1 MTTSGPIVLN
11 DRYTLDRA
19 PLGRG
24 GMGEVWGGH
33 DAVLGRRVAVKL
45 VRLTDVP
52 DDLAELE
59 RRFLR
64 EARVMARLGH
74 PGAPAI
80 HDAGVSEDASR
91 ARRMFIVMEYVDGIR
106 LDDVIAET
114 ETVPLGWAAAIGA
127 QVAAVLA
134 AAHAK
139 GVLHRDLKPSN
150 LILCPDGAVKVI
162 DFGLAL
168 LHDPDVSKLTRSG
181 AILGTALYMPP
192 EQVRSETATARS
204 DLYALGCVL
213 YEMIAGCPPFVGDT
227 EYAILE
233 QQVGAKPTP
242 LADFRAEVPPDLA
255 DLVAELLAKDPSKR
269 PADAAVVHRRLL
281 QYVSGARPLPGMADQ
296 VASPRRMYA
305 DVLTRI
311 LHRSA
316 GDMAKRVPGTDDAP
330 RVSRTEMSR
339 ARREAAAMA
348 REGRHAEAVQ
358 VLEAVIEPGGRPLT
372 VDDPDAVKL
381 RMYYANILADA
392 GDRRAAGAFLRLGDD
407 LAERFGAEDE
417 RVVQCRLGE
426 ADCHARLGD
435 DGLALRLLRG
445 LLADQ
450 LAVRSGDDP
459 RVLELRRRVGEL
471 EDAVG
476 EHDAARRTLADLHD
490 DLSREAGSDHPSAT
504 RVRDRLERLGP

>member
-1 MTTSGPIVLN
+1 
-11 DRYTLDRA
+11 
-19 PLGRG
+19 
-24 GMGEVWGGH
+24 
-33 DAVLGRRVAVKL
+33 
-45 VRLTDVP
+45 
-52 DDLAELE
+52 
-59 RRFLR
+59 
-64 EARVMARLGH
+64 
-74 PGAPAI
+74 
-80 HDAGVSEDASR
+80 
-91 ARRMFIVMEYVDGIR
+91 MEYVDGVR

-114 ETVPLGWAAAIGA
+114 ESVPLGWAAAIGA

-134 AAHAK
+134 AAHVK

-150 LILCPDGAVKVI
+150 LILCRDGAVKVI

-204 DLYALGCVL
+204 DLYTLGCVL
-213 YEMIAGCPPFVGDT
+213 YEMIAGRPPFVGDT

-242 LADFRAEVPPDLA
+242 LGDFRAEVPPDLA
-255 DLVAELLAKDPSKR
+255 DLVAELLAKDPAKR
-269 PADAAVVHRRLL
+269 PVDAAVVHRRLL

-296 VASPRRMYA
+296 EASPRRMYA

-316 GDMAKRVPGTDDAP
+316 GDAAKRAPGTDDAP

-348 REGRHAEAVQ
+348 RRAARRGGPG
-358 VLEAVIEPGGRPLT
+358 LEAVVEPGGYLP

-381 RMYYANILADA
+381 RMSYANILADA
-392 GDRRAAGAFLRLGDD
+392 GDRRAAGSFLRLGDD

-476 EHDAARRTLADLHD
+476 DHDAARQTLADLHD
-490 DLSREAGSDHPSAT
+490 DLSREAGPDHPSAI

>member
-1 MTTSGPIVLN
+1 MTTPGRLVLN

-24 GMGEVWGGH
+24 GMGEVWGGF

-45 VRLTDVP
+45 IRLTDVP

-80 HDAGVSEDASR
+80 HDAGVSEDA
-91 ARRMFIVMEYVDGIR
+91 APTRRMFIVMEYVDGIR

-114 ETVPLGWAAAIGA
+114 ESLPLGWVAAVGA

-134 AAHAK
+134 AAHEK

-168 LHDPDVSKLTRSG
+168 LHDPEVTRLTRSG
-181 AILGTALYMPP
+181 AIIGTALYMPP
-192 EQVRSETATARS
+192 EQVRSETATGRS

-213 YEMIAGCPPFVGDT
+213 YEMITGRPPFVADT

-233 QQVGAKPTP
+233 QQVNVQPIPVGKLRP
-242 LADFRAEVPPDLA
+242 DVPGDLA
-255 DLVAELLAKDPSKR
+255 DLVAELLAKDPAKR
-269 PADAAVVHRRLL
+269 PDDAAAVHRRLVP
-281 QYVSGARPLPGMADQ
+281 YVSGAHPLPRMADQ
-296 VASPRRMYA
+296 ETSPLRMYA
-305 DVLTRI
+305 DVLTRV
-311 LHRSA
+311 LHGVRA
-316 GDMAKRVPGTDDAP
+316 RAVDEEGGGP
-330 RVSRTEMSR
+330 RASGAEMSR
-339 ARREAAAMA
+339 VRREATAMV
-348 REGRHAEAVQ
+348 RDGRHADAARA
-358 VLEAVIEPGGRPLT
+358 LEAVVEPGGRPLA
-372 VDDPDAVKL
+372 VDDPEAVKL
-381 RMYYANILADA
+381 RLLYANVLAGG
-392 GDRRAAGAFLRLGDD
+392 GDHARAAGVFMRLGDD
-407 LAERFGAEDE
+407 LAARFGVEDE

-426 ADCHARLGD
+426 ADCDRARGD

-445 LLADQ
+445 LLAEQ
-450 LAVRSGDDP
+450 LDVRSAEDP

-471 EDAVG
+471 EAEVG
-476 EHDAARRTLADLHD
+476 DHAAARRTLADLHD
-490 DLSREAGSDHPSAT
+490 DLSRDAGPDHPSAI

>member
-1 MTTSGPIVLN
+1 MTTPGPLVLN

-24 GMGEVWGGH
+24 GMGEVWGGF

-45 VRLTDVP
+45 VRLSDVP
-52 DDLAELE
+52 EDLAELE

-80 HDAGVSEDASR
+80 HDAGVSEDASPT
-91 ARRMFIVMEYVDGIR
+91 RRMFIVMEYVDGIR

-114 ETVPLGWAAAIGA
+114 ESLPLGWVAAVGA

-134 AAHAK
+134 AAHGK

-168 LHDPDVSKLTRSG
+168 LHDPEVTRLTRSG
-181 AILGTALYMPP
+181 AIIGTALYMPP
-192 EQVRSETATARS
+192 EQVRSETATGRS

-213 YEMIAGCPPFVGDT
+213 YEMIAGRPPFVGDT

-233 QQVGAKPTP
+233 QQVNARPIPVGK
-242 LADFRAEVPPDLA
+242 LRANVPGDLG
-255 DLVAELLAKDPSKR
+255 DLVAELLAKDPAKR
-269 PADAAVVHRRLL
+269 PEDAAAVYRRLVPH
-281 QYVSGARPLPGMADQ
+281 VSGAHPLPRMADQ
-296 VASPRRMYA
+296 EASPLRMYA
-305 DVLTRI
+305 DVLTRV
-311 LHRSA
+311 LHKPRERAVDEA
-316 GDMAKRVPGTDDAP
+316 GGGP
-330 RVSRTEMSR
+330 RASRAEMSR
-339 ARREAAAMA
+339 VRREATALA
-348 REGRHAEAVQ
+348 RDGRHADAARA
-358 VLEAVIEPGGRPLT
+358 LEAIVEPGGRPLA
-372 VDDPDAVKL
+372 VDDPEAVKIRL
-381 RMYYANILADA
+381 LYANVLAGG
-392 GDRRAAGAFLRLGDD
+392 GDHARAAGVFMRLGDD
-407 LAERFGAEDE
+407 LTARFGAEDE

-426 ADCHARLGD
+426 ADCDRARGD

-445 LLADQ
+445 LLAEQ
-450 LAVRSGDDP
+450 LDVRPADDP

-471 EDAVG
+471 EAEVG
-476 EHDAARRTLADLHD
+476 DRAAARRTLADLHD
-490 DLSREAGSDHPSAT
+490 DLSRDAGPEHPSAI
-504 RVRDRLERLGP
+504 RVRERLERLGP